1 MSQPLTPV
9 PLTPGHAKKSLGQHF
24 LHDPGLLRRIALAG
38 GPVRDRTVIEVG
50 PGPGGLTR
58 TLLEEGAR
66 VIAIEMDDRFA
77 EGLRSWPDFS
87 SRLFLHHGDARAVDF
102 PGLIAHSGGEQPA
115 MIIANLP
122 YNVATPLLVDWLK
135 AGAWRGMMVLM
146 FQKEVG
152 ERICAG
158 PGENAYGRLS
168 VLVHA
173 TMTAHMALVLPPGAF
188 RPPPKV
194 DSAVV
199 VLEPLPAAERFGQL
213 DALEAITAA
222 AFGQRRKMLRAAL
235 KVLPGAVDALEGA
248 GIDPTRRAETLTQ
261 TEFRALATAFAS
273 GWEIPRPRD

>member
-66 VIAIEMDDRFA
+66 VIAVEMDDRFA
-77 EGLRSWPDFS
+77 EGLRSWPNFG

-102 PGLIAHSGGEQPA
+102 PNLIASCGGTLPA

-135 AGAWRGMMVLM
+135 AGEWRGAMVLM

-152 ERICAG
+152 ERICAA
-158 PGENAYGRLS
+158 PGDDAYGRLS

-173 TMTAHMALVLPPGAF
+173 TMSPRMAMVLPPGAF

-199 VLEPLPAAERFGQL
+199 VLEPLPAAERFDRL
-213 DALEAITAA
+213 EALEAITAA

-235 KVLPGAVDALEGA
+235 KALPGAVDALA
-248 GIDPTRRAETLTQ
+248 AADIDPTRRAETLTQ
-261 TEFRALATAFAS
+261 AEFRALACAH
-273 GWEIPRPRD
+273 RLR